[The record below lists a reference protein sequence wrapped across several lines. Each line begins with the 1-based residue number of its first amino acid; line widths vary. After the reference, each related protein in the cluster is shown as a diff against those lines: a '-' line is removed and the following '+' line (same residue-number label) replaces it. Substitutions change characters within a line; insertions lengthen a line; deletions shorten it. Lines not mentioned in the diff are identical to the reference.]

1 MKTQFMTRFLDPG
14 TDGAGGGTDT
24 PPAKQP
30 TLADLTDPNYKPVTD
45 VDDAAQKA
53 AADAQAA
60 QAALDAEATN
70 EDGSLKEGYIKG
82 DDGKITKDPNHKP
95 ADGDGTD
102 PNGDN
107 DGADDNTGDN
117 DGNEDP
123 AAFWADVDKL
133 RGEPI
138 EVTYPDGVDPLSPEG
153 VYHREK
159 VVEQK
164 AIEKFEDYLK
174 KSDPRAY
181 AYMLHRQAGG
191 DDEIFF
197 SNKTFSLPE
206 YDTFKDSVD
215 LQARLYKSSL
225 LNKGLDEDTAQ
236 MAVDKAIKDGALF
249 TKADAEYKSAVKSQE
264 QELAEIE
271 SQRQLAEQ
279 NYTKNVNQF
288 SQTLSTAITEGK
300 GMKFIIPDTDK
311 ANFLSFVKEHVEYD
325 GSQGKFLL
333 VQRVENETL
342 TQQLESLYFLYKKGD
357 LNGLIKNQ
365 AQTQTVK
372 RLKRAVDAS
381 KGKTTPGADD
391 SKKGT
396 GGFVPLG
403 SL

>member
-1 MKTQFMTRFLDPG
+1 MKIDLITRFLDPG
-14 TDGAGGGTDT
+14 ADGANGGGVD
-24 PPAKQP
+24 PSKQP
-30 TLADLTDPNYKPVTD
+30 TLSDLTDPNYKPVTD
-45 VDDAAQKA
+45 LETAAQKA
-53 AADAQAA
+53 KADAKVA
-60 QAALDAEATN
+60 QDAIDAEATN
-70 EDGSLKEGYIKG
+70 EDGSLKEGYVKS
-82 DDGKITKDPNHKP
+82 DDGKISKDPNYKP
-95 ADGDGTD
+95 ADEGDTD
-102 PNGDN
+102 
-107 DGADDNTGDN
+107 DGVADDDN
-117 DGNEDP
+117 NDDDP
-123 AAFWADVDKL
+123 TAFWADVDKL

-159 VVEQK
+159 VVEER
-164 AIEKFEDYLK
+164 AVMKFEDYLK

-191 DDEIFF
+191 DDEVFF

-206 YDTFKDSVD
+206 YDAFKDSVD
-215 LQARLYKSSL
+215 VQARLYKSSL
-225 LNKGLDEDTAQ
+225 VSKGLDDDTAQ

-249 TKADAEYKSAVKSQE
+249 TKADAEYKAAVKNQE

-271 SQRQLAEQ
+271 NQRQEAEQ

-288 SQTLSTAITEGK
+288 SQTLSTAISEGK

-311 ANFLSFVKEHVEYD
+311 ANFLNFVKERVEYD

-372 RLKRAVDAS
+372 KLKRAVDAS
-381 KGKTTPGADD
+381 KGKTTPGAET
-391 SKKGT
+391 KQPNN